1 MRKFVKLAAVGV
13 LSLSMGVAAMPSNT
27 LNVLAKTKAAK
38 VLSSKHIKKTAYHI
52 NAGYLYSSAKLTKKR
67 HNGKNYLK
75 TTFYAT
81 KSAHVKKSNGKKAV
95 YYYIKNSKGSVKG
108 WAWHGNLSKVNVK
121 ALAQRKSDIKKM
133 LAIVRTMS
141 ADDQDSPLA
150 DFKNVNTTN
159 TYDSDYDS
167 LPEVISDMTY
177 NGTSIADGKAMSAAY
192 QLFAGRFNS
201 VTNAKLSALN
211 SRLNQAINDN
221 DDLDLDDPINNL
233 GGALSDAVSTLQ

>member
-38 VLSSKHIKKTAYHI
+38 VISSKNIKKTAYHI

-81 KSAHVKKSNGKKAV
+81 KSAHVKKANGKKAV

-108 WAWHGNLSKVNVK
+108 WAWHGNLTKFNVK
-121 ALAQRKSDIKKM
+121 AAKQHKSDIKK
-133 LAIVRTMS
+133 LVAIVRTMS
-141 ADDQDSPLA
+141 PDDQDSVLSNFTGINTNMPYYNLA
-150 DFKNVNTTN
+150 NAID
-159 TYDSDYDS
+159 
-167 LPEVISDMTY
+167 DMGLGDT
-177 NGTSIADGKAMSAAY
+177 IEDAKAMSAAY
-192 QLFAGRFNS
+192 HLFAGRFDS
-201 VTNAKLSALN
+201 ATNAQLSAQN
-211 SRLNQAINDN
+211 SRLEEATNSANSDS
-221 DDLDLDDPINNL
+221 DYSTATYNL
-233 GGALSDAVSTLQ
+233 GSSLFEAVTTLK